1 MESGKTA
8 KVPRTRNRKLPPKV
22 DDMEGFS
29 QVVCIQGDIEMAY
42 APKALRTRSQ
52 KLPPK
57 FE

>member
-1 MESGKTA
+1 MVSGRTA
-8 KVPRTRNRKLPPKV
+8 KVPRTRNQKLPPKV
-22 DDMEGFS
+22 EDMEGFS
-29 QVVCIQGDIEMAY
+29 QVGWNQGDIEMAY